1 MTRAFSLLRTNA
13 REAVR
18 SLSRARL
25 RTALALIGVA
35 IGIASVITMISVGEI
50 AKARSRAELASLGTD
65 LLTIA
70 PSGRGGRGIALSDA
84 MRLADAVPSIS
95 AAAPRITAGGAV
107 AYAGKEV
114 SHGTL
119 QGVTASFAGVN
130 GLEVESGRFISD
142 FDRHRYFCVVG
153 AEVAR
158 AMRRAGAGRIV
169 GESIVAAGRPFTVI
183 GVLRESMDHYALS
196 FHLDANR
203 SVFLPI
209 TTAQRVSD
217 RPEIT
222 LIIARARGDVHYTT
236 ATSEVRSW
244 FRSKA
249 PRLELEI
256 TSARELIEQLESQMQ
271 LMTLLLAAIGSIA
284 LIVGGIGVM
293 NTMLVSV
300 AERRREIGLRRA
312 LGARRRD
319 IRNQFLVESVILS
332 VIGGTL
338 GIAAGAAGTWAV
350 CQFTGWDFSISA
362 TAAVSGIAV
371 SSLAGIFFGL
381 HPARRAARVDPIVA
395 LGAE

>member
-70 PSGRGGRGIALSDA
+70 PSGRGGRGIALADA

-95 AAAPRITAGGAV
+95 AAAPRIAAGGAV

-142 FDRHRYFCVVG
+142 FDKHRYFCVVG

-183 GVLRESMDHYALS
+183 GVLRESVDHYALS

-222 LIIARARGDVHYTT
+222 LIIARGDVHYTT

-256 TSARELIEQLESQMQ
+256 TSARELIEQLESQMR

-338 GIAAGAAGTWAV
+338 GIAAGAAGTWAI

>member
-1 MTRAFSLLRTNA
+1 MTGAFSLLRTNA

-25 RTALALIGVA
+25 RTALALIG
-35 IGIASVITMISVGEI
+35 IASVITMISVGEI
-50 AKARSRAELASLGTD
+50 AKARSRAELESLGTD

-70 PSGRGGRGIALSDA
+70 PSGRGGRGIALPDA

-95 AAAPRITAGGAV
+95 AAAPRIAAGGAV

-114 SHGTL
+114 SHGAL
-119 QGVTASFAGVN
+119 QGVTASFADVN

-142 FDRHRYFCVVG
+142 FDKHRYFCVVG

-169 GESIVAAGRPFTVI
+169 GESIVTAGRPFTVI

-222 LIIARARGDVHYTT
+222 LIIARAHGDVHYTT

-256 TSARELIEQLESQMQ
+256 TSARELIEQLESPMR

-284 LIVGGIGVM
+284 LIGGGIGVM
-293 NTMLVSV
+293 DTMLVSV

-312 LGARRRD
+312 LGARR
-319 IRNQFLVESVILS
+319 
-332 VIGGTL
+332 
-338 GIAAGAAGTWAV
+338 
-350 CQFTGWDFSISA
+350 
-362 TAAVSGIAV
+362 
-371 SSLAGIFFGL
+371 
-381 HPARRAARVDPIVA
+381 AARVDPIVA
-395 LGAE
+395 LQAE